1 MIQTLADYLH
11 GVGTLEQVVTEADF
25 EALVDAVRADYA
37 GRLRWQIALRL
48 GQPPPL
54 RTRDDYLYA
63 LAQLS
68 LDHEPCCPVF
78 ENENFDE
85 NRFEELKQYGTAA
98 L

>member
-1 MIQTLADYLH
+1 MKNRLTDYLH
-11 GVGTLEQVVTEADF
+11 GTGTLDSVVTEADF
-25 EALVDAVRADYA
+25 EALVDAVRADQA
-37 GRLRWQIALRL
+37 GRLRWQVALRL

-68 LDHEPCCPVF
+68 LDKEPFCPVF